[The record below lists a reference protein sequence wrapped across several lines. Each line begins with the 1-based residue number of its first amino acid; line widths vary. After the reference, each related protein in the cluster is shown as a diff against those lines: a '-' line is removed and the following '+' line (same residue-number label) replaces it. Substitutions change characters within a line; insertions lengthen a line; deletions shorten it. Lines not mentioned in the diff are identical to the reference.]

1 MPWRIGA
8 RPMKLTVEFPSVI
21 HRDGPDE
28 IARLATAIE
37 EIGYDEIDIFDH
49 VINGYPIEGRA
60 PAPYPANMPLLE
72 ALVTL
77 GYIAAVTEH
86 VGLGTEVLVLPQRQP
101 VLAAKQFSTIDT
113 LSGGRLRVGVGVGWQ
128 ESEYD
133 ALGMDF
139 HTRGRAMDEAIELM
153 RTCWRDETIE
163 FAGAHYRAESMAME
177 PKPPQGGGIPL
188 WIGGGSKAALRRAG
202 RVGDGWMASGMLG
215 SQGANAIAEVK
226 REAEQAGRDPDALG
240 FQCQLATPPRA
251 GDPSTRE
258 FWART
263 AEVAATA
270 AAAQEAG
277 FGWAAVNVT
286 GVFVAG
292 ARSIDAMIEQLG
304 LLHDAIRSETA

>member
-1 MPWRIGA
+1 
-8 RPMKLTVEFPSVI
+8 MKLTVEFPSVV

-28 IARLATAIE
+28 IARLAAAIE
-37 EIGYDEIDIFDH
+37 AIGYDEIDIFDH
-49 VINGYPIEGRA
+49 VINGYPIEGRD
-60 PAPYPANMPLLE
+60 PAPYPATMPLLE

-77 GYIAAVTEH
+77 GYIAAVTER

-139 HTRGRAMDEAIELM
+139 HTRGRAMDEAIALM
-153 RTCWRDETIE
+153 QACWRDETIE
-163 FAGAHYRAESMAME
+163 FAGDHFSAESMAME

-202 RVGDGWMASGMLG
+202 QVGDGWMASGMLG
-215 SQGANAIAEVK
+215 SQGADAIAEVK
-226 REAEQAGRDPDALG
+226 AEAERAGRDPDALG

-258 FWART
+258 YWART
-263 AEVAATA
+263 ADVAATA

-304 LLHDAIRSETA
+304 VLHDAIRAETGQDD

>member
-1 MPWRIGA
+1 
-8 RPMKLTVEFPSVI
+8 MKLTVEFPSVV

-28 IARLATAIE
+28 IARLAVAIE

-49 VINGYPIEGRA
+49 VINGYPIEGRD
-60 PAPYPANMPLLE
+60 PAPYPATMPLLE

-77 GYIAAVTEH
+77 GYIAAVTER

-139 HTRGRAMDEAIELM
+139 HTRGRAMDEAIALM
-153 RTCWRDETIE
+153 RACWRDETIE
-163 FAGAHYRAESMAME
+163 FAGDHFSAESMAME

-202 RVGDGWMASGMLG
+202 QVGDGWMASGMLG
-215 SQGANAIAEVK
+215 SQGADAIAEV
-226 REAEQAGRDPDALG
+226 RAEAERAGRDPDQLG

-258 FWART
+258 YWART
-263 AEVAATA
+263 ADVAATA

-304 LLHDAIRSETA
+304 VLHDAIRAETGGND

>member
-1 MPWRIGA
+1 MR
-8 RPMKLTVEFPSVI
+8 LTVDFPSVI
-21 HRDGPDE
+21 HRDGPAE

-37 EIGYDEIDIFDH
+37 TIGYDEIDMFDH
-49 VINGYPIEGRA
+49 VINGYPIPGRE
-60 PAPYPANMPLLE
+60 PAPYPATMPLLE

-77 GYIAAVTEH
+77 GYIAAVTER

-101 VLAAKQFSTIDT
+101 ALAAKQFSTIDT

-139 HTRGRAMDEAIELM
+139 HTRGKAMDEAIALM
-153 RTCWRDETIE
+153 QACWRDETIDFSGE
-163 FAGAHYRAESMAME
+163 HFSSEAMAME

-188 WIGGGSKAALRRAG
+188 WIGGVSRAALRRAG
-202 RVGDGWMASGMLG
+202 RVGDGWMATGVLG
-215 SQGANAIAEVK
+215 EEAVDSIATVK
-226 REAEQAGRDPDALG
+226 AEAERAGRDPDALG
-240 FQCQLATPPRA
+240 FQCQLAMPPRA

-258 FWART
+258 FWARIPD
-263 AEVAATA
+263 VVATA
-270 AAAQEAG
+270 AAAQEVG
-277 FGWAAVNVT
+277 YGWAAVNVT

-304 LLHDAIRSETA
+304 LLHDAIRAETG